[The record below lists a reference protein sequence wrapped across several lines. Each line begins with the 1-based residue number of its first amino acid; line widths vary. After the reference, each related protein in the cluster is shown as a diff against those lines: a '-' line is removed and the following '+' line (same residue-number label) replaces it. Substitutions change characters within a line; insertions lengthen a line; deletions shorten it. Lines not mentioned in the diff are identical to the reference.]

1 MFTDPNEHK
10 PYNKLSMAPLKQSK
24 QSQLKKNYVEVG
36 LKKKSKVKM
45 LLNLNLLKKK
55 NTPIIPDEKSYTIED
70 QKNKN
75 KNFNII
81 TQKINSID
89 NEIIENYELLNNAI
103 NELTTDI
110 KKIYKIYVNITIN
123 QNILKQLLEKNIYEN
138 NLVDI
143 LKDVNN
149 IND

>member
-36 LKKKSKVKM
+36 LKNKSKVKM

-70 QKNKN
+70 QKN